1 MPAHTES
8 GLLSDTGQRVN
19 GYALVSSKVTVKA
32 TEMPPRT
39 SHLANRPEAQGIC

>member
-1 MPAHTES
+1 MPAHPES

-32 TEMPPRT
+32 AEMPPRT
-39 SHLANRPEAQGIC
+39 SHLTNRPEAQGIC